1 MVLDFL
7 IRIERG
13 YPGERAT
20 TTAANAH
27 VFFQEEEEGDEE
39 GEEEIVDLSLY
50 MYIQSISRLRAK
62 SQEKDVFLWNTQ
74 ARPPNCQKGKIKTRR
89 HAHNTKKQS
98 GKQLKG

>member
-27 VFFQEEEEGDEE
+27 FFFQEEEEGDEE
-39 GEEEIVDLSLY
+39 EEEEEEEEIVDLSLY

-62 SQEKDVFLWNTQ
+62 SIRKRKSCFCQFVELR
-74 ARPPNCQKGKIKTRR
+74 RPPQKGKNLDTPTTQKNK
-89 HAHNTKKQS
+89 AANS
-98 GKQLKG
+98 

>member
-27 VFFQEEEEGDEE
+27 FFFQEEGEEEE
-39 GEEEIVDLSLY
+39 EEEEEIVDLSLY
-50 MYIQSISRLRAK
+50 MYICLLYTSDAAD
-62 SQEKDVFLWNTQ
+62 E
-74 ARPPNCQKGKIKTRR
+74 
-89 HAHNTKKQS
+89 
-98 GKQLKG
+98 

>member
-27 VFFQEEEEGDEE
+27 FFFQEEEEGGEGEE
-39 GEEEIVDLSLY
+39 EEEEIVDLSLY
-50 MYIQSISRLRAK
+50 MYI
-62 SQEKDVFLWNTQ
+62 
-74 ARPPNCQKGKIKTRR
+74 
-89 HAHNTKKQS
+89 
-98 GKQLKG
+98 